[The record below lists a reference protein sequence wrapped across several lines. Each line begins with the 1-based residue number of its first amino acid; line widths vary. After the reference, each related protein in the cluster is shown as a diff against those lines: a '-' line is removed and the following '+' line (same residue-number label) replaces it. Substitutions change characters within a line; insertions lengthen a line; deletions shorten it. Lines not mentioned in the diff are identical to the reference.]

1 MIDIAFINSTLTLSI
16 KILSNNCE
24 RLGISTQLIDSE
36 AYDQL
41 ERDIIKAN
49 PKILAIS
56 WNFNET
62 IYKFLCLSLK
72 KIKKVLPDIK
82 IIIHSYGATYDWKNL
97 SEVKEIDYIVGGEC
111 DKALPELCKKL
122 LNNENVNKLDYL
134 NNSLPSL
141 EDYDYNNNY
150 VLKNGV
156 LVISTSR
163 NCIYWN
169 NRCWYCPCYNLPYRQ
184 LNLDKIIEGLKKNV
198 DFNNVKRITIID
210 AETMPQTINRIYQE
224 FHKPIHAFILFKD
237 LLKLSSEL
245 KNSNSNF
252 IFGSN
257 IEREDLHSNV
267 VYKPEVIDLV
277 LDKIRKDLIGNC
289 ISTTI
294 LVESKEDEKSHRNLF
309 DIFNKYRDLINPNFC
324 YYRKTPRLTTGDE
337 IPNIYLKYERN
348 PYVWFDCVTN
358 MEDAL

>member
-1 MIDIAFINSTLTLSI
+1 MDIVFVNSTLTLSI

-24 RLGISTQLIDSE
+24 RKGISTQLIYSE
-36 AYDQL
+36 AFDQL
-41 ERDIIKAN
+41 ERDVLKIK

-72 KIKKVLPDIK
+72 KIKKVLPDTK

-97 SEVKEIDYIVGGEC
+97 SEITEIDYIVGGEP
-111 DKALPELCKKL
+111 DEALPELCQKL
-122 LNNENVNKLDYL
+122 LNKQKVNKLDYL
-134 NNSLPSL
+134 NNPLPSF
-141 EDYDYNNNY
+141 ENYDYDNNW
-150 VLKNGV
+150 VLTNGI
-156 LVISTSR
+156 LVIATSR

-169 NRCWYCPCYNLPYRQ
+169 NRCWYCPCYKLPYRQ
-184 LNLDKIIEGLKKNV
+184 LDLNKLIEGLKNNV
-198 DFNNVKRITIID
+198 DFTQVKRITIID
-210 AETMPQTINRIYQE
+210 AETMPDTINKLYKE

-245 KNSNSNF
+245 KDSNSNF

-257 IEREDLHSNV
+257 IEREGLHSNV

-277 LDKIRKDLIGNC
+277 LDKVKENLTGNC

-294 LVESKEDEKSHRNLF
+294 LVNSKEDEVNHSELLK
-309 DIFNKYRDLINPNFC
+309 IFAKYKDLINPNFC
-324 YYRKTPRLTTGDE
+324 YYRKTPRLTTGEE
-337 IPNIYLKYERN
+337 IPNIYKKYERN